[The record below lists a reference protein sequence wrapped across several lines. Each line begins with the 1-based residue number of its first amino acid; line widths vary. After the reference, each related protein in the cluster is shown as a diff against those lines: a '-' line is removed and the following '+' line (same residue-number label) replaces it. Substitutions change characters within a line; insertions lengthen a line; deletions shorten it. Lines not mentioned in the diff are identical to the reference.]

1 MHILIWLRILNI
13 YAVVIDLNLLTLTLI
28 LINIRTPARIW
39 SLIGHLVT
47 LNLGISGTKYQ

>member
-1 MHILIWLRILNI
+1 MAYNSPQYTKSQISSI
-13 YAVVIDLNLLTLTLI
+13 YFAHSAAKIYREF
-28 LINIRTPARIW
+28 RTPATIW